1 MPTGGRASGRAHSL
15 YLRVWFVRS
24 SLDGAGSEGGHMI
37 DVEAVREQAE
47 AEYKAV
53 LHRED
58 VDKYKEK
65 LRFRRNFPRQDIPLA
80 PPNREE
86 RQMLDV
92 NKVKEEAEREHREEA
107 MKVAK
112 EKLKLKFRERD
123 KAKQVVA
130 NIEREIEDLY
140 AHIGDS

>member
-1 MPTGGRASGRAHSL
+1 
-15 YLRVWFVRS
+15 
-24 SLDGAGSEGGHMI
+24 
-37 DVEAVREQAE
+37 
-47 AEYKAV
+47 
-53 LHRED
+53 
-58 VDKYKEK
+58 
-65 LRFRRNFPRQDIPLA
+65 
-80 PPNREE
+80 
-86 RQMLDV
+86 MLDV